1 MTDNVVK
8 FPGVTEINDL
18 GDELPL
24 DVVLEAA
31 RERNLEDVIILGTK
45 PNGEFYFATT
55 HPDYMQIL
63 WDLERAK
70 TLLMAATLGE

>member
-8 FPGVTEINDL
+8 FPGITEIADL
-18 GDELPL
+18 GDEIPTN
-24 DVVLEAA
+24 EFFQAA
-31 RERNLEDVIILGTK
+31 IDRNLTDVLILGYK
-45 PNGEFYFATT
+45 PDGEFYFASAT
-55 HPDYMQIL
+55 PDYMQIL